1 MKRMLFNATHQEELR
16 VAIVD
21 GQKLLDLDLETV
33 THHQKKGNIYKGIVT
48 RVEPSLEAA
57 FVDYGAERQG
67 FLPLKEISRSYFK
80 NYSASTPMAQVRIQ
94 DVIKEGQ
101 ELVLQVEKDERG
113 NKGAALTSFIS
124 LAGRFLVLMP
134 NNPKGGG
141 ISRRIEGDDR
151 VELREHLNRL
161 DVPQEHALIA
171 RTAGIGRSFEEIQWD
186 LDYLLNVWKAINEA
200 STDRK
205 GPFLIYQ
212 ESNLVVR
219 AIRDYLRTDIAE
231 ILIDDQAIYERARK
245 FMEQVMP
252 QNLSRLKRYDDNIP
266 LFSRF
271 QIEHQIEAA
280 FSREVRLSSGGAL
293 VIDHT
298 EAVVTID
305 VNSAKATK
313 GADIEETALQT
324 NLEAADEIA
333 RQLRIRD
340 LGGLL
345 VIDMIDMTSSRN
357 QRAVE
362 TRLIEALKVDRAR
375 VQVGRISRFGLLE
388 MSRQRL
394 RSSLGESN
402 YLPCP
407 RCSGNGTVRSTTSS
421 ALSILRILE
430 EEAQKENTEAI
441 HANLPFETATYL
453 LNEKRHEIG
462 AIEKRLGTTIF
473 VVPTATLDTPHFQIK
488 RLRAEELAESAIA
501 HSFEI
506 ENDEKETME
515 PNDFRP
521 EATRE
526 MPVIDQQDIATAAP
540 PPVAEQTAASPGH
553 AANGATLNENRGG
566 FFRRVFGGMF
576 SSTAEPQTTEQ
587 EKDESEQPRRSS
599 GQRPSRP
606 RSNSSSNDNRQR
618 RSSSQARRGNA
629 RTGAQDSRRG
639 NDSTGGRSAKS
650 GDNDSS
656 RSSSRGRRG
665 QGSRRNSQSN
675 RNNDSRNDSNAT
687 NQRQNDAK
695 EKSADAQ
702 SDSQTNDGRSDK
714 DGRQQR
720 SRRRGRGRGRQSNNN
735 QKNNAQQ
742 DSGDNSKSAG
752 DHSDNRQS
760 DNATGN
766 KDQSSSR
773 GDGRG
778 QRRPRGKDNR
788 RDAGGGQRSRGNTMP
803 AEDLPDDIGNRL
815 SEKEMQ
821 STSKP
826 RNDRAQS
833 TSNDRGPGRQQRPA
847 REDTNASAGRSGSTN
862 ISTGSGNGDNP
873 SRGADTS
880 SVASST
886 AGQDKKPDTNVTTP
900 RDTAS
905 SAPYSGSPSSD
916 SSSSPT
922 SRPTPPPP
930 VQTPPSSVVSGGGA
944 KADSSSVASSSSGD
958 SSTAAPA
965 VTASP
970 SDYLSPKKKEERS
983 GGAGLVQV
991 ETSNSES
998 KSESSS

>member
-1 MKRMLFNATHQEELR
+1 MLFNATHQEELR

-33 THHQKKGNIYKGIVT
+33 THHQKKGNIYKGVVT

-67 FLPLKEISRSYFK
+67 FLPLKEISRSYFT

-134 NNPKGGG
+134 DNPKGGG
-141 ISRRIEGDDR
+141 ISRRIEGEDR
-151 VELREHLNRL
+151 VELREHMNRL
-161 DVPQEHALIA
+161 EVPSEHALIA

-186 LDYLLNVWKAINEA
+186 LDYLLNVWKAISDA
-200 STDRK
+200 SSDRA

-231 ILIDDQAIYERARK
+231 ILIDDKAIYERARK

-252 QNLSRLKRYDDNIP
+252 QNLSRLKFYEDDIP

-280 FSREVRLSSGGAL
+280 FSRQVRLASGGAL

-345 VIDMIDMTSSRN
+345 VIDMIDMNSSRN

-362 TRLIEALKVDRAR
+362 SRLIDALKVDRAR

-441 HANLPFETATYL
+441 HANLPYETATYL
-453 LNEKRHEIG
+453 LNEKRHELSV
-462 AIEKRLGTTIF
+462 IEKRLGTTIF
-473 VVPTATLDTPHFQIK
+473 VVPTPTLETPHFQIK
-488 RLRAEELAESAIA
+488 RLRAEDLGEVSAA
-501 HSFEI
+501 HSFQI
-506 ENDEKETME
+506 EHDKEETME

-521 EATRE
+521 EAARE
-526 MPVIDQQDIATAAP
+526 TPIIDQQDIATAAP
-540 PPVAEQTAASPGH
+540 PPIQATAA
-553 AANGATLNENRGG
+553 ADGATTGNGLSENRGG
-566 FFRRVFGGMF
+566 FFKRVFGGIF
-576 SSTAEPQTTEQ
+576 SGGQSEAEPQTESD
-587 EKDESEQPRRSS
+587 EKPRTQRSGNRS
-599 GQRPSRP
+599 ARSRGG
-606 RSNSSSNDNRQR
+606 DNRQR
-618 RSSSQARRGNA
+618 RQQSRRSGSSQSSGQDGRRG
-629 RTGAQDSRRG
+629 RG
-639 NDSTGGRSAKS
+639 NSNRNTSASDS
-650 GDNDSS
+650 DSN

-665 QGSRRNSQSN
+665 GQNNRRNNQQNRSN
-675 RNNDSRNDSNAT
+675 SRGDDRNNQNASAST
-687 NQRQNDAK
+687 NAG
-695 EKSADAQ
+695 EKSADTQ
-702 SDSQTNDGRSDK
+702 RDSQQADGNNE
-714 DGRQQR
+714 GRQQR
-720 SRRRGRGRGRQSNNN
+720 SRRRGRGRGRQT
-735 QKNNAQQ
+735 
-742 DSGDNSKSAG
+742 
-752 DHSDNRQS
+752 R
-760 DNATGN
+760 TW
-766 KDQSSSR
+766 
-773 GDGRG
+773 
-778 QRRPRGKDNR
+778 
-788 RDAGGGQRSRGNTMP
+788 
-803 AEDLPDDIGNRL
+803 
-815 SEKEMQ
+815 
-821 STSKP
+821 ST
-826 RNDRAQS
+826 
-833 TSNDRGPGRQQRPA
+833 
-847 REDTNASAGRSGSTN
+847 E
-862 ISTGSGNGDNP
+862 
-873 SRGADTS
+873 
-880 SVASST
+880 
-886 AGQDKKPDTNVTTP
+886 
-900 RDTAS
+900 
-905 SAPYSGSPSSD
+905 
-916 SSSSPT
+916 
-922 SRPTPPPP
+922 
-930 VQTPPSSVVSGGGA
+930 
-944 KADSSSVASSSSGD
+944 
-958 SSTAAPA
+958 
-965 VTASP
+965 
-970 SDYLSPKKKEERS
+970 
-983 GGAGLVQV
+983 
-991 ETSNSES
+991 
-998 KSESSS
+998 